1 MPTMISNA
9 AFALKLLW
17 RTVSYIQL
25 VSPLQSGTLYACVLD
40 FSSDQNFVFNTLVCY
55 LMPENENHSIALVDL
70 RTQSQI

>member
-25 VSPLQSGTLYACVLD
+25 KLSPLQSGTLYACVLD
-40 FSSDQNFVFNTLVCY
+40 FSSDQNFVFNTLHVTSC
-55 LMPENENHSIALVDL
+55 LKMRI
-70 RTQSQI
+70 TQLLLLT